1 MLNNKRHLLKNGFSF
16 LAVEIGAT
24 GDWSR
29 DVDLQKCISRVS
41 KRPTFIILYYAHIST
56 KVSWDGG
63 LDFSLEHNLPIC
75 LGVYKVKGK
84 QNGFTLQGLD
94 EKIAKECLA
103 NPDGY
108 TLQGSDPYKDN
119 KEYIDKYNKDMSEY
133 DKKKTA

>member
-1 MLNNKRHLLKNGFSF
+1 MLNNKRHLLENGFSF
-16 LAVEIGAT
+16 LAVEMGAT

-41 KRPTFIILYYAHIST
+41 KRPTFITLYYAHIST

-94 EKIAKECLA
+94 EKIVKECLA
-103 NPDGY
+103 N
-108 TLQGSDPYKDN
+108 PYKDN
-119 KEYIDKYNKDMSEY
+119 KEYIDKYNKDMSKY